1 MTEKKKYK
9 VVSETT
15 KQYKAVAYITEYAH
29 ATVNSI
35 AVACGGTTSYAY
47 KIRKQYF
54 ICPFTDSETVFKEW
68 TSYGKHKAEIDA
80 GVDGEWYKS
89 IKGLSKKE
97 FERKAADFK
106 AKFPTLVPTI
116 APAHFMRQPVPTDL
130 EELPVYTTDEV
141 DTANI
146 SDFTYNLTKG
156 NVNTAGVD
164 PNAWTR
170 TGILNQAEKYVTKDR
185 AATHG
190 DMENNFQTIADL
202 WSNYLGISDDIELSP
217 TDVAVMMTLLKIA
230 RVKSNPANAD
240 NWVDAC
246 GYMACGG
253 EIATQKDHK

>member
-1 MTEKKKYK
+1 M
-9 VVSETT
+9 
-15 KQYKAVAYITEYAH
+15 
-29 ATVNSI
+29 
-35 AVACGGTTSYAY
+35 
-47 KIRKQYF
+47 
-54 ICPFTDSETVFKEW
+54 
-68 TSYGKHKAEIDA
+68 
-80 GVDGEWYKS
+80 
-89 IKGLSKKE
+89 SKKE
-97 FERKAADFK
+97 TKTAQIIRILRVNHHDTDRVIAFNIGCTKSLVAKVRRSGKHYVTKDEARIALAA
-106 AKFPTLVPTI
+106 
-116 APAHFMRQPVPTDL
+116 
-130 EELPVYTTDEV
+130 
-141 DTANI
+141 
-146 SDFTYNLTKG
+146 
-156 NVNTAGVD
+156 VD

>member
-15 KQYKAVAYITEYAH
+15 KQYKAVAFITEYAH

-130 EELPVYTTDEV
+130 KELPVYTTDEV

-156 NVNTAGVD
+156 SKLPEKGTYTRSSVLDTAK
-164 PNAWTR
+164 
-170 TGILNQAEKYVTKDR
+170 QYVTKDR
-185 AATHG
+185 DATHG
-190 DMENNFQTIADL
+190 NMEDNFQTIADL
-202 WSNYLGISDDIELSP
+202 WSNYLGISDDIELTP

-230 RVKSNPANAD
+230 RVKSNPVNAD
-240 NWVDAC
+240 NWIDAC

-253 EIATQKDHK
+253 ELATQKDHK

>member
-1 MTEKKKYK
+1 MTKKI
-9 VVSETT
+9 T
-15 KQYKAVAYITEYAH
+15 KSAKIISMLRKCHTD
-29 ATVNSI
+29 TDRSI
-35 AVACGGTTSYAY
+35 AKKIGCTPSLVAKVRRWPAA
-47 KIRKQYF
+47 RAEL
-54 ICPFTDSETVFKEW
+54 PRVETD
-68 TSYGKHKAEIDA
+68 APA
-80 GVDGEWYKS
+80 GVDVATLTHEMTKNKTDS
-89 IKGLSKKE
+89 N
-97 FERKAADFK
+97 ADLN
-106 AKFPTLVPTI
+106 P
-116 APAHFMRQPVPTDL
+116 
-130 EELPVYTTDEV
+130 
-141 DTANI
+141 
-146 SDFTYNLTKG
+146 
-156 NVNTAGVD
+156 VNTAGVD

-170 TGILNQAEKYVTKDR
+170 TGILNQAEQYVTKDR

>member
-1 MTEKKKYK
+1 MAEKKQNKSNK
-9 VVSETT
+9 VLTLLSRKGAMTDFEIAKDVGCTVSL
-15 KQYKAVAYITEYAH
+15 
-29 ATVNSI
+29 VNKLRNSSGRGNNPAPFASSI
-35 AVACGGTTSYAY
+35 SV
-47 KIRKQYF
+47 
-54 ICPFTDSETVFKEW
+54 
-68 TSYGKHKAEIDA
+68 
-80 GVDGEWYKS
+80 
-89 IKGLSKKE
+89 
-97 FERKAADFK
+97 ADFAYRMSK
-106 AKFPTLVPTI
+106 
-116 APAHFMRQPVPTDL
+116 DG
-130 EELPVYTTDEV
+130 
-141 DTANI
+141 TAT
-146 SDFTYNLTKG
+146 S
-156 NVNTAGVD
+156 VNTAGVD

-190 DMENNFQTIADL
+190 DMEDNFQTIADL